1 MSQKSSLYRT
11 IEILKMLNSGKKLCV
26 TNLAMVYEVSDRTI
40 RRDFELIR
48 EIFGDFMRKEGECY
62 KAYKKVLLEDLL
74 MGADLMT
81 LANIINLFGQASME
95 ESIDEQTKDLVK
107 KSLRVYDFKT
117 RPFEHVEN
125 REIVKKLE
133 YAIKFNKEIRI
144 EYQISRGSTKRWF
157 HPYKI
162 LFINENFYLVGE
174 NISRK
179 CFEFLRTALILD
191 IEESKKTFYQ
201 KADMLDF
208 IQTIQT
214 PWASFGKEEITV
226 RLRVDS
232 KIRKYFLMKK
242 YLPSQKIVQTF
253 EDGDIEVQ
261 YVVSNLRE
269 IEELVIKWLPQVKII
284 APKNL
289 KRMIK
294 KVLSKKMEGIKGTQY
309 RK

>member
-26 TNLAMVYEVSDRTI
+26 SNLAMVYEVSNRTI

-48 EIFGDFMRKEGECY
+48 ESFGDFMRKDGECY

-74 MGADLMT
+74 MGSDLMT

-157 HPYKI
+157 QPYKI
-162 LFINENFYLVGE
+162 LFINENFYLAGE
-174 NISRK
+174 NISK
-179 CFEFLRTALILD
+179 KNFEFLRTALILD

-201 KADMLDF
+201 KTDMIDF

-226 RLRVDS
+226 RLRMDS
-232 KIRKYFLMKK
+232 KIRKYFFMKK
-242 YLPSQKIVQTF
+242 YLPSQKVIQTF
-253 EDGDIEVQ
+253 EDGDIEVE

-269 IEELVIKWLPQVKII
+269 VEELVIKWLPHIKII

-294 KVLSKKMEGIKGTQY
+294 KVIGKKLAGL
-309 RK
+309 R